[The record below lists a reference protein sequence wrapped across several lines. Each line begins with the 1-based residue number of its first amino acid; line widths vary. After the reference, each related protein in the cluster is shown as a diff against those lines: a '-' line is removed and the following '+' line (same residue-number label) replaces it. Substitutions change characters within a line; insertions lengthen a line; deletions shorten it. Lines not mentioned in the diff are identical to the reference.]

1 MKQIEKINIE
11 LQLIQNGMRIISN
24 LTNDFHESESNSE
37 IVKKLQN
44 DTMDLFNEFTLKI
57 KELRNDIYANL
68 DGLDVLFDEDI
79 EYIEACEKLMEAN
92 EYNY

>member
-24 LTNDFHESESNSE
+24 LTNDFHESQSKSE
-37 IVKKLQN
+37 IVEKLQN

-68 DGLDVLFDEDI
+68 DGMDVLFDEDI
-79 EYIEACEKLMEAN
+79 NYIESCEKLMGAN
-92 EYNY
+92 EYE

>member
-11 LQLIQNGMRIISN
+11 LQLIQNGMRMISN

-92 EYNY
+92 EYE

>member
-1 MKQIEKINIE
+1 MRQIEKINIE

-24 LTNDFHESESNSE
+24 LTNNFHESESNSE

-92 EYNY
+92 EYE

>member
-44 DTMDLFNEFTLKI
+44 DTMDLFNEFTVKIQDLREEKI
-57 KELRNDIYANL
+57 KLLLKSSSI
-68 DGLDVLFDEDI
+68 
-79 EYIEACEKLMEAN
+79 
-92 EYNY
+92 

>member
-11 LQLIQNGMRIISN
+11 LQLIQNGMRIINN
-24 LTNDFHESESNSE
+24 LTNDFHEAESNSE

-57 KELRNDIYANL
+57 KDLREEIYDNL
-68 DGLDVLFDEDI
+68 NGLDVVFEEDI
-79 EYIEACEKLMEAN
+79 NYVEACINLMNTSDFE
-92 EYNY
+92 

>member
-1 MKQIEKINIE
+1 MRQIEKINIE

-57 KELRNDIYANL
+57 QDLREEIYDNL
-68 DGLDVLFDEDI
+68 NGLDVVFEEDI
-79 EYIEACEKLMEAN
+79 NYVEACINLMNASDFE
-92 EYNY
+92 

>member
-24 LTNDFHESESNSE
+24 LTNDFHEAESKSE
-37 IVKKLQN
+37 IVEKLQN

-57 KELRNDIYANL
+57 KDLREEIYDNL
-68 DGLDVLFDEDI
+68 NGIDVIFEEDV
-79 EYIEACEKLMEAN
+79 EYVEACINLMNASDFE
-92 EYNY
+92 

>member
-24 LTNDFHESESNSE
+24 LTNDFHEAESKSE
-37 IVKKLQN
+37 IVQKLQN

-57 KELRNDIYANL
+57 QDLREEIYDNL
-68 DGLDVLFDEDI
+68 NGLDVVFEEDI
-79 EYIEACEKLMEAN
+79 NYVETCINLMNASDFE
-92 EYNY
+92 

>member
-1 MKQIEKINIE
+1 MKQIEKVNIE

-57 KELRNDIYANL
+57 KDLREEIYDNL
-68 DGLDVLFDEDI
+68 NGLDVVFEEDI
-79 EYIEACEKLMEAN
+79 NYVEACINLMNAN
-92 EYNY
+92 DFE

>member
-24 LTNDFHESESNSE
+24 LTNDFHEAESKSE
-37 IVKKLQN
+37 IVQKLQN

-57 KELRNDIYANL
+57 QDLREEIYDNL
-68 DGLDVLFDEDI
+68 NGLDVIFEEDV
-79 EYIEACEKLMEAN
+79 EYVKACINLMNAN
-92 EYNY
+92 DFE

>member
-1 MKQIEKINIE
+1 MRQIEKINIE

-44 DTMDLFNEFTLKI
+44 DTMDLFNEFTVKI
-57 KELRNDIYANL
+57 QDLREEIYDNL
-68 DGLDVLFDEDI
+68 NGLDVIFEEDI
-79 EYIEACEKLMEAN
+79 EYVEACEKLMEAN
-92 EYNY
+92 EYE

>member
-24 LTNDFHESESNSE
+24 LTNDFHEAESNSE

-44 DTMDLFNEFTLKI
+44 DTMDLFNEFTVKI
-57 KELRNDIYANL
+57 QDLREEIYDNL
-68 DGLDVLFDEDI
+68 NGVDVIFEEDI
-79 EYIEACEKLMEAN
+79 EYVEACINLMNAN
-92 EYNY
+92 EYE

>member
-24 LTNDFHESESNSE
+24 LTNDFHESESKSE
-37 IVKKLQN
+37 IVEKLQN

-57 KELRNDIYANL
+57 KNLREEIYDNL
-68 DGLDVLFDEDI
+68 NGLDVVFEEDI
-79 EYIEACEKLMEAN
+79 EYVEACINLMNAN
-92 EYNY
+92 DFE

>member
-24 LTNDFHESESNSE
+24 LTNDFHESESTSE
-37 IVKKLQN
+37 IVKKLQS

-57 KELRNDIYANL
+57 KDLREEIYDNL
-68 DGLDVLFDEDI
+68 NGLDVVFEEDI
-79 EYIEACEKLMEAN
+79 EYVEACINLMNASDFE
-92 EYNY
+92 

>member
-24 LTNDFHESESNSE
+24 LTNNFHESESNSE

-92 EYNY
+92 EYE

>member
-1 MKQIEKINIE
+1 MRQIEKINIE

-57 KELRNDIYANL
+57 KELREEIYDNL
-68 DGLDVLFDEDI
+68 NGLDVIFEKDI
-79 EYIEACEKLMEAN
+79 EYVEACINLMNAN
-92 EYNY
+92 YFE

>member
-44 DTMDLFNEFTLKI
+44 DTMDLFNEFTVKI
-57 KELRNDIYANL
+57 QDLREEIYDNL
-68 DGLDVLFDEDI
+68 NGLDVIFEEDI
-79 EYIEACEKLMEAN
+79 EYVEACINLMNAN
-92 EYNY
+92 DFE

>member
-24 LTNDFHESESNSE
+24 LTNDFHEAESKSE

-44 DTMDLFNEFTLKI
+44 DTMDLFNEFTVKI
-57 KELRNDIYANL
+57 QDLREEIYDNL
-68 DGLDVLFDEDI
+68 NGLDVIFEEDI
-79 EYIEACEKLMEAN
+79 EYVEACINLMNAN
-92 EYNY
+92 DFE

>member
-1 MKQIEKINIE
+1 MKQIEKVNIE

-37 IVKKLQN
+37 SVKKLQN

-57 KELRNDIYANL
+57 KDLREEIYDNL
-68 DGLDVLFDEDI
+68 NGLDVVFEEDI
-79 EYIEACEKLMEAN
+79 NYVEACINLMNASDFE
-92 EYNY
+92 

>member
-1 MKQIEKINIE
+1 MRQIEKINIE

-44 DTMDLFNEFTLKI
+44 DTMDLFNEFTVKI
-57 KELRNDIYANL
+57 QDLREEIYDNL
-68 DGLDVLFDEDI
+68 NGLDVIFEEDI
-79 EYIEACEKLMEAN
+79 EYVEACINLMNAN
-92 EYNY
+92 DFE

>member
-92 EYNY
+92 EYE